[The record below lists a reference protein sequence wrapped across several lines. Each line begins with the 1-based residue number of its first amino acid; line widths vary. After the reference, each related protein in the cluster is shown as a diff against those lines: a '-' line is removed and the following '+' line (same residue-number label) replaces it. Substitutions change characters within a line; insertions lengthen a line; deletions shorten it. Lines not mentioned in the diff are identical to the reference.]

1 MTKTKITGH
10 RGARNIWPENSLTG
24 FRNVLALDVDAV
36 EFDVHLTDA
45 GELVVIHDA
54 TLDRTTDKTGEVRA
68 LTPDMR
74 GETHLE
80 GTADTVPTLA
90 DVLAVLA
97 EKEGKQLHVEIK
109 SDAVKQPYPGITEKV
124 VAEIE
129 RFGLADRCHLTSFDV
144 TVLEECRRVA
154 PDIARL
160 VSVNAE
166 WAAKQGGLETFLNN
180 VEGLVEI
187 VAIHH
192 ELTATEWDLITAKLP
207 LERLCVW
214 TLNEEAL
221 ILPWLERGIG
231 HLTSDSPDLAL
242 KLRHDIQSHREPA

>member
-54 TLDRTTDKTGEVRA
+54 TLDRTTDRTGPVRG
-68 LTPDMR
+68 LTSKMR
-74 GETHLE
+74 VETHLE
-80 GTADTVPTLA
+80 GSADTVPTLA
-90 DVLAVLA
+90 DVLSILA
-97 EKEGKQLHVEIK
+97 EADGKQLHVEIK
-109 SDAVKQPYPGITEKV
+109 SDEAKRPYPGVTEKV

-129 RFGLADRCHLTSFDV
+129 RFGLADRSHLTSFDV
-144 TVLEECRRVA
+144 SVLDECRRVA
-154 PDIARL
+154 PHIARL

-166 WAAKQGGLETFLNN
+166 WAAKQGGLEIFLGN
-180 VEGLVEI
+180 VDGLVDI

-192 ELTATEWDLITAKLP
+192 ELMEAEWALITEKMP

-214 TLNEEAL
+214 TLNDEAL
-221 ILPWLERGIG
+221 IRPWLERGIG

-242 KLRHDIQSHREPA
+242 RLRAAIQSQSEPA

>member
-24 FRNVLALDVDAV
+24 FRNVMALDVDAV

-68 LTPDMR
+68 LSPEMR
-74 GETHLE
+74 GQTRLE

-90 DVLAVLA
+90 DVLAILA
-97 EKEGKQLHVEIK
+97 EADGKQLHVEIK
-109 SDAVKQPYPGITEKV
+109 SDAAKKPYPGITEKV

-129 RFGLADRCHLTSFDV
+129 RFGLARQCYLTSFDV

-160 VSVNAE
+160 VSVNAD
-166 WAAKQGGLETFLNN
+166 WAAKQGGLENFLNS
-180 VEGLVEI
+180 VDGLVEI

-192 ELTATEWDLITAKLP
+192 ELLDAEWAMITGKLP

-221 ILPWLERGIG
+221 IRPWLERGIG
-231 HLTSDSPDLAL
+231 HLTTDSPDLAL
-242 KLRHDIQSHREPA
+242 RLRSEIQSQSEPA